1 MVMPSETSGTFN
13 GLNWILAWKCPQ
25 CLLSLLFAI
34 CPILWGPALFISH
47 LLHRYWDSTWDMQQA
62 MYRNRRNFSVVF
74 VLYLPEAA
82 AVSLSSVTNKVV
94 ADKSVVLQPVS

>member
-1 MVMPSETSGTFN
+1 MELLMVSTGYWLGN
-13 GLNWILAWKCPQ
+13 ALNACYLCF
-25 CLLSLLFAI
+25 LLFALFSGVL
-34 CPILWGPALFISH
+34 CCSSPISYMGTGIACG
-47 LLHRYWDSTWDMQQA
+47 TVQQA

-82 AVSLSSVTNKVV
+82 AVSLSSVTNEVV